1 MTEKQFIEIKAE
13 YFENIKKMLLE
24 LGNIQPTVT
33 VIGNHIEENKPAI
46 VHIPLPAELAN
57 SDNGK
62 QMFVDKM
69 IPDISK
75 KIHEKFTIDAVCF
88 ASEAWLRTAD
98 KDGYNPET
106 DNYKKLPISKEI
118 LIISIDGKDG
128 SKSDI
133 YEIKRDGK
141 SINTDGDLIDTIELE
156 PLPELGETYNTNTG
170 RFSNLY
176 KKFSKQ

>member
-1 MTEKQFIEIKAE
+1 MTEEQFIEIKAE
-13 YFENIKKMLLE
+13 YFENIKRMLLE

-33 VIGNHIEENKPAI
+33 VIGNHIKENKPAI
-46 VHIPLPAELAN
+46 VHIPLPAELVN
-57 SDNGK
+57 SDDGK
-62 QMFVDKM
+62 QIFVDKM

-75 KIHEKFTIDAVCF
+75 KIHEKFTINAVCF
-88 ASEAWLRTAD
+88 ASEAWMRTAD
-98 KDGYNPET
+98 KDEYNPET
-106 DNYKKLPISKEI
+106 DNYKDLPISKEI
-118 LIISIDGKDG
+118 LIISIDGKEG

-141 SINTDGDLIDTIELE
+141 SINTEGDLIDTIELE
-156 PLPELGETYNTNTG
+156 PLPELGENYDTSTG